1 MSSRSGGA
9 CSARRL
15 AALAI
20 VFLVGLVA
28 ACEFP
33 FGLRDSELPSGT
45 STRILEATE
54 PINVKI
60 NINRCINNRDA
71 MSYESQIAEDF
82 VFAADPRDSAYLEQ
96 TYPGIFAG
104 WGAEVERDVMEYMLD
119 NGRCSVSS
127 LALGDSTIVEEG
139 STEYSITYKY
149 DLSLVLSGEFLY
161 YKGEARFYMRKESSD
176 NLWRLSRWEDSRLQ
190 DSERDTWGILRGVL
204 RDKTK

>member
-1 MSSRSGGA
+1 MYSRQGGA
-9 CSARRL
+9 WSARRL
-15 AALAI
+15 LALAL
-20 VFLVGLVA
+20 VFMAGLVA
-28 ACEFP
+28 SCEFP
-33 FGLRDSELPSGT
+33 FGLRDSELSSGT

-54 PINVKI
+54 PVNVKI

-71 MSYESQIAEDF
+71 MSYESQIADDF

-104 WGAEVERDVMEYMLD
+104 WNASVERDVMEYMLD

-127 LALGDSTIVEEG
+127 LALSDSSIVDDS
-139 STEYSITYKY
+139 STEFSITYKY

-176 NLWRLSRWEDSRLQ
+176 NLWRLYRWEDSRLQ
-190 DSERDTWGILRGVL
+190 DSERDTWGILRGIL